1 MRHRERL
8 MQELNI
14 QGDKMSKTS
23 YYMDDEKW
31 DATRSKVD
39 AWIEQNGDNPIVPVI
54 TGILSQAQE
63 NADARKRLW
72 GAITAMFS
80 TVDNSPI
87 KKGKPRESLPDAVE
101 VRISGIVA
109 NVTANKTEEYNN
121 NQYCALERRSR
132 VTATSEVFFFD
143 AEEYGEYHGSRAER
157 MLIDA
162 YRAHVKNDETARV
175 LWDGESMN
183 GDLPDLQV
191 ITANMEEEE

>member
-1 MRHRERL
+1 MV
-8 MQELNI
+8 I
-14 QGDKMSKTS
+14 KMSKTS

-54 TGILSQAQE
+54 TGILAQAQE
-63 NADARKRLW
+63 NADSRKRLW

-109 NVTANKTEEYNN
+109 NVTANKAQEYMNN
-121 NQYCALERRSR
+121 PYCVLESRSR
-132 VTATSEVFFFD
+132 VTATSEVFFGT
-143 AEEYGEYHGSRAER
+143 AEEYGEYHGSRVER

-162 YRAHVKNDETARV
+162 YRAHVKNDENARV

-183 GDLPDLQV
+183 GDMPDLQV
-191 ITANMEEEE
+191 IAPNTEEEE